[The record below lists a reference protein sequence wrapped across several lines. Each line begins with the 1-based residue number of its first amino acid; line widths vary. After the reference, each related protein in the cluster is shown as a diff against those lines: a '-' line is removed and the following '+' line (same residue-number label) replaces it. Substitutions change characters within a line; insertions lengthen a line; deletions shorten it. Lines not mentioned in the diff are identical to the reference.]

1 MARLILLAILI
12 GVGYAFRNLSLEQ
25 LVFAILLVLLFF
37 KFLGGKM
44 VEALF
49 SLPFK
54 AKGKV
59 LRGATATVQSIRPIP
74 APPPRPRG
82 EEEDEDEEDRDTTP
96 RNYYLLEVTISPK
109 PAKGKFTR
117 WEIGEL
123 MLQTPG
129 AGIDD
134 EDDACRIEKVEFF
147 QTGAWEE
154 DQGYKIQ
161 GEEQVR
167 LTLAVKPGV
176 RELEF
181 RYYFERFGRVVV
193 A

>member
-1 MARLILLAILI
+1 MIRLIFLAILI
-12 GVGYAFRNLSLEQ
+12 GIGYSFRHLSWEQ

-37 KFLGGKM
+37 KFFGGW
-44 VEALF
+44 VAGLLF
-49 SLPFK
+49 TLPFK

-59 LRGATATVQSIRPIP
+59 LRGAIATVQSIRPIP
-74 APPPRPRG
+74 TPLPQTAEDQ
-82 EEEDEDEEDRDTTP
+82 EEPEATP
-96 RNYYLLEVTISPK
+96 RNYFLLGLTISPK
-109 PAKGKFTR
+109 ATKGKFGR

-134 EDDACRIEKVEFF
+134 ADDACKIKKVEFF

-161 GEEQVR
+161 GEEQLR
-167 LTLAVKPGV
+167 LTIAVKPGV

-181 RYYFERFGRVVV
+181 RYYFETFGRVVV
-193 A
+193 P